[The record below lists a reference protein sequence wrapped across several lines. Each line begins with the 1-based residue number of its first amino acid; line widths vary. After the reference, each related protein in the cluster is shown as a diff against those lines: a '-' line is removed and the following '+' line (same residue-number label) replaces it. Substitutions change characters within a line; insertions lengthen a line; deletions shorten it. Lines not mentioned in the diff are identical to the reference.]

1 MRYVVLNS
9 YAGYGSTGRLAEEA
23 CKRLEQE
30 GHTAVLCHGRKKIN
44 CEAIKTY
51 RIDSPIEVV
60 IHGILARV
68 FDNQGLNSRFATYR
82 FLNWMGKYKPD
93 VILMNN
99 IHGYYLNYPMLFNY
113 IKKNNIKVEW
123 TLHDCWA
130 MTGHC
135 AYFTAVGCNKWK
147 TQCKH
152 CPEKKAYP
160 SSYLFDCSQRNYQ
173 KKKDVFTGVKELK
186 IIVPSMW
193 LKGLVEESYLSNY
206 PVGVIYNHIDKSIF
220 KPASTTFK
228 KDHGIE
234 DKIMLLGVASDW
246 TSRKGLNDLIKLS
259 TCLDDRFVVVLV
271 GLTKKQMSLISEEK
285 NNKLY
290 CLGEIPAINQCI
302 HYTNPNG
309 MVIEKNVES
318 IYAVL
323 MNRFGNHNSRSN
335 AKLFLMPKTSS
346 REELAQIYNAADC
359 FINPTYED
367 NYPTVNL
374 EAKACGVYI
383 ITYDTGGCAETLEAE

>member
-30 GHTAVLCHGRKKIN
+30 GHTAVLCHGRKKVN
-44 CEAIKTY
+44 CEGIKTY
-51 RIDSPIEVV
+51 RIDSPIEVA
-60 IHGILARV
+60 IHGIIARV

-82 FLNWMGKYKPD
+82 FLKWMDEYKPD

-135 AYFTAVGCNKWK
+135 AHFMAVKCDKWK
-147 TQCKH
+147 TQCH
-152 CPEKKAYP
+152 NCPEKRAYP
-160 SSYLFDCSQRNYQ
+160 TSYVFDNSRSNYC
-173 KKKDVFTGVKELK
+173 KKKESFTGVENLK
-186 IIVPSMW
+186 LVVPSSW
-193 LKGLVEESYLSNY
+193 LGNLVKESYLREY
-206 PVGVIYNHIDKSIF
+206 PVDVKRNKIDKTVF
-220 KPASTTFK
+220 KPGSSSFRTK
-228 KDHGIE
+228 NGLE
-234 DKIMLLGVASDW
+234 GKIVLLAVSSDW
-246 TSRKGLNDLIKLS
+246 RPRKGIYDLLNLS
-259 TCLDDRFVVVLV
+259 SILDDRFAIVVL
-271 GLTKKQMSLISEEK
+271 GLTEKQIANYEKEKKDYQLE
-285 NNKLY
+285 N
-290 CLGEIPAINQCI
+290 IPNINDCVHFEYTSGVAIEQNI
-302 HYTNPNG
+302 
-309 MVIEKNVES
+309 ES

-323 MNRFGNHNSRSN
+323 MKRFGKKNCAGKSS
-335 AKLFLMPKTSS
+335 LVLLPKTSS
-346 REELAQIYNAADC
+346 KEELAEAYNAADC

-383 ITYDTGGCAETLEAE
+383 ITYDAGGCIETLEAE

>member
-30 GHTAVLCHGRKKIN
+30 GHTAVLCHGRKKVN

-82 FLNWMGKYKPD
+82 FLNWMDKYKPD

-135 AYFTAVGCNKWK
+135 AYFTAAGCDKWK
-147 TQCKH
+147 TQCKN
-152 CPEKKAYP
+152 CPEKRSYP

-173 KKKDVFTGVKELK
+173 KKKDAFTGVKNLK
-186 IIVPSMW
+186 IIVPSKW
-193 LKGLVEESYLSNY
+193 LKGLVEESYLSEY
-206 PVGVIYNHIDKSIF
+206 PVEVRYNKIDKSIF
-220 KPASTTFK
+220 KPTPSTFK

-246 TSRKGLNDLIKLS
+246 SPRKGLNDFLELS
-259 TCLDDRFVVVLV
+259 KRIDDRFVIVLV
-271 GLTKKQMSLISEEK
+271 GLTDKQKKKLNLKIIPIAKTNNTKELAKIYSSADIFLNPSKEETFGMTTVESQLCGTNVIVYK
-285 NNKLY
+285 NTA
-290 CLGEIPAINQCI
+290 CEEVAESSSG
-302 HYTNPNG
+302 T
-309 MVIEKNVES
+309 VIEPGVES
-318 IYAVL
+318 IICELEKIYGP
-323 MNRFGNHNSRSN
+323 MRNSG
-335 AKLFLMPKTSS
+335 
-346 REELAQIYNAADC
+346 
-359 FINPTYED
+359 
-367 NYPTVNL
+367 
-374 EAKACGVYI
+374 GVK
-383 ITYDTGGCAETLEAE
+383 